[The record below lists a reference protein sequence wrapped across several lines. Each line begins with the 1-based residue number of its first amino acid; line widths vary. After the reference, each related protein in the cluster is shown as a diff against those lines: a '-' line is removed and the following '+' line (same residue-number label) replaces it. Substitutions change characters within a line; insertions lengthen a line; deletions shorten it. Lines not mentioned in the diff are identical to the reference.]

1 MARTPIFKDIQRALR
16 IAARLEDTKT
26 STAVGLEQLQETAWS
41 RRRFLRTAATIT
53 AGATFVPSFTQCCGK
68 TQSPKVVIVGG
79 GAAGLVC
86 AYRLQQSG
94 IAARVIEA
102 STRVGGRMF
111 SLRNFFP
118 DNQLTEL
125 GGEYIDSNHKCIRS
139 LAKELK
145 LTLNDLYYDN
155 GPNGHTYFFEGKPIR
170 LDANFIELFRPVAKA
185 IQADIKQMKDGG
197 EEPYHTPYGQEI
209 DRLSIAEWFEKRGIT
224 GVITS
229 VLDAAYKGENGLEL
243 GEQSALNLLL
253 TLKDEAPGADL
264 RLFGESDE
272 RFHIAEGNDSVP
284 TRVAQLLKN
293 PVELGT
299 WLEAIT
305 TAGRGYSLA
314 IHRDNTTVDI
324 DADIVVLA
332 IPFTTLRNVRMNVDL
347 PAPKQKAI
355 KELGYG
361 TNAKLIAG
369 LSRRV
374 WEEMSVEDKRFDVRL
389 TGYTFTDLPFQC
401 CWETSRGQPGTHA
414 ILTNFAG
421 GTLGQNLDQGPLQ
434 ERATTFISQVNQIYP
449 GAQEA
454 FTRQAVRQHWPSS
467 PFVRGSYTCYR
478 PGQYSTL
485 ADHIAEPVGN
495 IFFAGEHTSE
505 FAGFMEGGVES
516 GERVADEILKKL
528 GRRRVHARA
537 A

>member
-26 STAVGLEQLQETAWS
+26 STAEGLEQLEEAAWS

-53 AGATFVPSFTQCCGK
+53 AGATLAPGFTQCCGK
-68 TQSPKVVIVGG
+68 TQTPKVVIVGA

-94 IAARVIEA
+94 IKARVIEA

-125 GGEYIDSNHKCIRS
+125 GGEYIDSNHKCLRS

-170 LDANFIELFRPVAKA
+170 LDADFIELFRPVAKA
-185 IQADIKQMKDGG
+185 IQTDIKQMKNGD
-197 EEPYHTPYGQEI
+197 YNTPYGQEI

-253 TLKDEAPGADL
+253 TLKDEGPGADL

-272 RFHIAEGNDSVP
+272 RFHIVEGNDSVP
-284 TRVAQLLKN
+284 TRVAQLLN
-293 PVELGT
+293 REVELST

-305 TAGRGYSLA
+305 STGSGYSLA
-314 IHRDNTTVDI
+314 LRGGKEVA
-324 DADIVVLA
+324 ADVVVLA
-332 IPFTTLRNVRMNVDL
+332 IPFTTLRNVKMKVDL
-347 PAPKQKAI
+347 PASKQKAI
-355 KELGYG
+355 QELGYG

-374 WEEMSVEDKRFDVRL
+374 WEETSVDDKRFDVRL

-421 GTLGQNLDQGPLQ
+421 GNLGKNLDQGSLQ
-434 ERATTFISQVNQIYP
+434 ERASTFISEVDRIYK
-449 GAQEA
+449 GTQDA

-467 PFVRGSYTCYR
+467 PFVHGSYTCYK
-478 PGQYSTL
+478 PGQYSAL

-495 IFFAGEHTSE
+495 IFFAGEHTSD
-505 FAGFMEGGVES
+505 FSGFMEGGVES